1 MFPVIW
7 VALLAVLGT
16 ITVFTEQK
24 SALLSLRQWN
34 VIKSSVNISFIRFSS
49 AKIKYRLLRTTVT
62 VLTCQAA
69 FLKPFQRYS
78 KTIIIIIA
86 NGAAAALKPVICY
99 ELIVEFNMYSEID
112 IRPS

>member
-49 AKIKYRLLRTTVT
+49 AQIKYRLLRTTVT

-78 KTIIIIIA
+78 KTIIIIA
-86 NGAAAALKPVICY
+86 NGAAAALKPAICY